1 MQHAIFR
8 ILATPFTQ
16 ITSPPRCE
24 AQRVASKPT
33 LRVKSH
39 AARHSASPA
48 RTPSLLIFLHIAKT
62 GGTAL
67 ATLVNGYSWRSLRR
81 EREARGDKIIAPTM
95 VDKGMLRCLLKRF
108 PQIFPAF
115 SGACPGLRDARPW
128 YEDELAA
135 ELHMGDDFE
144 LFWTV
149 LYPALPQLRLLYASH
164 NGSVVL
170 TTGLREPRRLC
181 ARITRCGPRA
191 RGARAVE
198 TAGSDAISMSARI
211 FNEGGQ
217 KVRVPSFQEVLLR
230 HTDRVSGYMV
240 RALTADLVAAQRHR
254 PSHKEQKQPLDAI
267 ASPPLQEGPSE
278 GPCPTALQRT
288 ARERLVAFDVVGVT
302 SCMRDWYDALGR
314 RLRWTCLR
322 DSAVIDAAE
331 KYSHNEYYKPH
342 ESNSEVRA
350 FVEASA
356 DDELSPDAAAAL
368 RSAAACDGPVYLDG
382 LRRAGLLAGP
392 AVSADGEPTDDHHS
406 LADPGGEEAWLRE
419 AGSHTPTCRH
429 S

>member
-1 MQHAIFR
+1 
-8 ILATPFTQ
+8 
-16 ITSPPRCE
+16 
-24 AQRVASKPT
+24 
-33 LRVKSH
+33 
-39 AARHSASPA
+39 
-48 RTPSLLIFLHIAKT
+48 
-62 GGTAL
+62 
-67 ATLVNGYSWRSLRR
+67 
-81 EREARGDKIIAPTM
+81 
-95 VDKGMLRCLLKRF
+95 
-108 PQIFPAF
+108 
-115 SGACPGLRDARPW
+115 
-128 YEDELAA
+128 
-135 ELHMGDDFE
+135 
-144 LFWTV
+144 
-149 LYPALPQLRLLYASH
+149 
-164 NGSVVL
+164 
-170 TTGLREPRRLC
+170 
-181 ARITRCGPRA
+181 
-191 RGARAVE
+191 
-198 TAGSDAISMSARI
+198 MSARI

-267 ASPPLQEGPSE
+267 ASPPLQDGPSE

-342 ESNSEVRA
+342 ESNREVRA

-382 LRRAGLLAGP
+382 LRRAGLAGP

-406 LADPGGEEAWLRE
+406 LADPGGEGVVARGGVTHAHVSTS
-419 AGSHTPTCRH
+419 AGASARTAGTHTRRTLILPMRPGAVLDGRPTIHTTQRIHGDRVEGVSHRRGVERVRSRNAGTRMGVQ
-429 S
+429 